1 LCTTESVAESGTR
14 WEDAWRWGV
23 GEVLDAVVDAVGL
36 MEIKAGSVI
45 GLKLK
50 VGEGGCARLEAHF
63 CVSKGALA
71 RGDEKEL
78 RGRLAT
84 D

>member
-1 LCTTESVAESGTR
+1 MVEFESGTR
-14 WEDAWRWGV
+14 WEDACSSWGV
-23 GEVLDAVVDAVGL
+23 EEEDAVDAV
-36 MEIKAGSVI
+36 ERSVI
-45 GLKLK
+45 GIKLK

-63 CVSKGALA
+63 CASNGALVK
-71 RGDEKEL
+71 GDGKVL